1 MQNELKHLY
10 IKLLKWSVTVLIL
23 FVSKQIL
30 GYNWLGLII
39 VAGCLYCVFI
49 FAVCVYLQIQI
60 LKK

>member
-1 MQNELKHLY
+1 MQNELKQLY

-30 GYNWLGLII
+30 GYNWLDLVVI
-39 VAGCLYCVFI
+39 AGCIYCLFI
-49 FAVCVYLQIQI
+49 FAVCIYLQYKI